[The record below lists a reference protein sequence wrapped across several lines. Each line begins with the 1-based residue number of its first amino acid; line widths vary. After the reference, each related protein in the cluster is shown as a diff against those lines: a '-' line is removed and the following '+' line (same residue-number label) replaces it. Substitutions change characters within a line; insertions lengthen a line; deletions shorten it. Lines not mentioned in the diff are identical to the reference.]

1 LGTLH
6 KDCDV
11 DEMAKQM
18 AARTQA
24 DGWVILG
31 KAALMPLKALAFWVC
46 VR

>member
-1 LGTLH
+1 MTQVDRDTIINVEGFNSIDNLGTLH

-24 DGWVILG
+24 DG
-31 KAALMPLKALAFWVC
+31 
-46 VR
+46 